1 MTAPVNVEV
10 WANPGKPNETLLR
23 DLGDYT
29 LSPVVGEVGTISLS
43 YPADG
48 QDWNVLHD
56 PIMAGGQV
64 EVVIRTD
71 GQASSETRALV
82 TTAKGDITKPG
93 SVWEFTG
100 LDLAHLLKAATLYP
114 LPDATS
120 TDVAFFGTAGKI
132 MVELMGWAQTAGDI
146 PGITWDF
153 TATHDSNGVPWA
165 TQVSELTLA
174 AGRDYI
180 NILQELDR
188 ELQLCEW
195 EFTSGRVLRL
205 FNHGT
210 RGADRTIPPASQQ
223 VVLEWGRDLV
233 DAPAT
238 ATNTESATR
247 VFAVGAGGITA
258 TAVNASAEAVLGRQ
272 ITAYRSYNNV
282 GDPAVLEALAQAEAE
297 LIADGQHEYAH
308 ELTLA
313 PGCPVPGRDF
323 KEGDWV
329 LRAVGGATER
339 LQVAQYTIRRSG
351 GVVTATVSLGSLI
364 DAHEVK
370 TRRIIERLA
379 NGSTVVGASSP
390 PPAVNDGKS
399 PAKPL
404 NLTGTSYTYKQG
416 ADTLV
421 AVQLGWTDVLENA
434 DGTPAGDVADYVVEY
449 REKSVGDVYPWVQ
462 AAVVTSNVATFGGV
476 RPNVAIELRVMARDV
491 WMNLSEWSDIY
502 EMTTEADTTPPQQ
515 PSAPV
520 LSLSLGQQ
528 VVALYDGKAFDGTAM
543 PLDSTTWELHRSE
556 AASFTDGPAT
566 LVNAHEWGTKRT
578 VWTAGP
584 GDLGKT
590 WYFAVVAVD
599 RDGNRSIK
607 SVVVAA
613 TPTALGMADFPF
625 DDNGNL
631 AEDGSFEDPSGRV
644 INAARS
650 HPAWSFVEGTVS
662 EPSDHGAWFARVD
675 GTNAPGTVRTLVLSP
690 PVPVRAGQQ
699 FAQRCVLRRNTAG
712 NGSLRMGVSWGMK
725 DGSTSSSF
733 LDFTAASVTAGVT
746 WAQRE
751 IYYHVAPT
759 NAATMQVFAEVRDDV
774 TAGRWEL
781 DRMELREAIGTQLI
795 QNAAI
800 TNAKI
805 VSLDVAKVTAGELT
819 ANILMSGEIR
829 TGDAPDA
836 RVVINGDGIRKY
848 AANNSVPVVE
858 ITETTT
864 YVEGRIVTG
873 RPGQSRLE
881 LGNSNFGRDN
891 LLAIDE
897 LNRTTVIVGQQ
908 YEAGTGN
915 PISTGLAVFE
925 PPGGTTQAHRPIFWV
940 YGTGAN
946 SVKGNM
952 QFQGRTA
959 SLECVTT
966 AANGSF
972 SRRGG
977 FLFLRHNSENTDS
990 FFGRYLDS
998 GASSHHGINSS
1009 GTHYF
1014 DNGSTR
1020 IAELNS
1026 NGLIATRL
1034 RGYGGRAVI
1043 EAQDGGD
1050 VFVYV
1055 QNGVYYIGTGSS
1067 KIGRLTNNEP
1077 TSGGK
1082 TFVIDHPDDPARHLV
1097 HAATES
1103 PHNGVEYWGEVTLDD
1118 GHAVVELPSYF
1129 ESATREDGRQVQVTV
1144 VLPEER
1150 QYVEEPLPPAPSGYP
1165 WVAPPPQMSPESVPA
1180 VAASRPKDGK
1190 FRISCSQPGATVA
1203 WLVKAIRKD
1212 IAPLVPE
1219 PLRSDVEVRGDG
1231 PYTYL
1236 VSKESTA

>member
-10 WANPGKPNETLLR
+10 WANPGQPNETLLR

-48 QDWNVLHD
+48 QDWDVLHD
-56 PIMAGGQV
+56 PIMAGGHV
-64 EVVIRTD
+64 EVAIRTD
-71 GQASSETRALV
+71 GQATSEERALI

-247 VFAVGAGGITA
+247 VFAVGADGITA

-282 GDPAVLEALAQAEAE
+282 GDPSVLQALAQAEAE

-323 KEGDWV
+323 GVGDWV
-329 LRAVGGATER
+329 LRAVGGVTER

-379 NGSTVVGASSP
+379 NGSSVVGASSP
-390 PPAVNDGKS
+390 PPAVNDGKA

-404 NLTGTSYTYKQG
+404 NLTGNSYTYKQG

-421 AVQLGWTDVLENA
+421 AVQLGWTDVLTNA

-462 AAVVTSNVATFGGV
+462 AALVTSNVATFGGV

-491 WMNLSEWSDIY
+491 WMNLSEWSDLY
-502 EMTTEADTTPPQQ
+502 EMTTQADTTPPPQ

-543 PLDSTTWELHRSE
+543 PLDSTTWELHRSA

-599 RDGNRSIK
+599 RDGNRSVK
-607 SVVVAA
+607 SVVAAA

-675 GTNAPGTVRTLVLSP
+675 GANAPGTVRTLVLSP

-725 DGSTSSSF
+725 DGSTSLSF
-733 LDFTAASVTAGVT
+733 LDFTAASVTAGTT

-759 NAATMQVFAEVRDDV
+759 NAATMQVFAEVRADV

-829 TGDAPDA
+829 TGNAPDA

-848 AANNSVPVVE
+848 AANNSVAVVE
-858 ITETTT
+858 ITETQT
-864 YVEGRIVTG
+864 YIEGRIVTG
-873 RPGQSRLE
+873 RPGESRIE
-881 LGNSNFGRDN
+881 MGNASQGRDN
-891 LLAIDE
+891 LVAYDANGKAVLLI
-897 LNRTTVIVGQQ
+897 GQV
-908 YEAGTGN
+908 YEQGSGTADRSG
-915 PISTGLAVFE
+915 ILIQDTG
-925 PPGGTTQAHRPIFWV
+925 TN
-940 YGTGAN
+940 GAN
-946 SVKGNM
+946 DDVFWAYGGGVNSIRRTVGANVQLLTMQGSVPGTNARDGGFL
-952 QFQGRTA
+952 QLARNSVTDTIFGRR
-959 SLECVTT
+959 L
-966 AANGSF
+966 ANGSESYMWF
-972 SRRGG
+972 
-977 FLFLRHNSENTDS
+977 
-990 FFGRYLDS
+990 
-998 GASSHHGINSS
+998 NSS
-1009 GTHYF
+1009 GTAIF
-1014 DNGSTR
+1014 NIADSQ
-1020 IAELNS
+1020 IAEINT

-1034 RGYGGRAVI
+1034 RGYGGAAAI
-1043 EAQDGGD
+1043 QAAGGGD
-1050 VFVYV
+1050 VQFGYDTL
-1055 QNGVYYIGTGSS
+1055 NGV
-1067 KIGRLTNNEP
+1067 
-1077 TSGGK
+1077 K
-1082 TFVIDHPDDPARHLV
+1082 TPVLFSEASARFIKNFVIDHPDDPGRRYLV
-1097 HAATES
+1097 HGCTES
-1103 PHNGVEYWGEVTLDD
+1103 PHAGVEYWGEVDVV
-1118 GHAVVELPSYF
+1118 GHHAVVELPAYF
-1129 ESATREDGRQVQVTV
+1129 ESLTRQDGRQVQVTV
-1144 VLPEER
+1144 VLPDER
-1150 QYVEEPLPPAPSGYP
+1150 EDFTVAPEPSGP
-1165 WVAPPPQMSPESVPA
+1165 AWHPSVEWPPPPPPTIPEIVPT
-1180 VAASRPKDGK
+1180 VAASRPRDGR
-1190 FRISCSQPGATVA
+1190 FRISCSAPTAKVA
-1203 WLVKAIRKD
+1203 WLVKAIRAD
-1212 IAPLVPE
+1212 VPE
-1219 PLRSDVEVRGDG
+1219 LVVEPRKDEVEVGGHG
-1231 PYTYL
+1231 PYTWI
-1236 VSKESTA
+1236 APRAA